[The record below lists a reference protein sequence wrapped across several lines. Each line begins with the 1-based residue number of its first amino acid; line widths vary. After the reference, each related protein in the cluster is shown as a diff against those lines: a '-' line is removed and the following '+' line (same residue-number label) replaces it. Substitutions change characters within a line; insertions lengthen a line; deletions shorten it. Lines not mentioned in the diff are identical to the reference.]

1 MSPVSAFG
9 LMTRQDVTTC
19 VSKSYIVFMV
29 LCLVYLLYIV
39 CMLCSYGTHGVNLV

>member
-19 VSKSYIVFMV
+19 VSKFYAVFIA
-29 LCLVYLLYIV
+29 LCLMYLQYIV
-39 CMLCSYGTHGVNLV
+39 CMLCL

>member
-19 VSKSYIVFMV
+19 VSKFYIVFIV
-29 LCLVYLLYIV
+29 LCLVYLPYALR
-39 CMLCSYGTHGVNLV
+39 MLCLYGTHGVYLV